1 VELLNGEPRQ
11 PVPGE
16 LGPGRDLYLPPPLAQ
31 ITTLLHPIGW
41 QVFIVCWTTLLWA
54 ALAYMLGRWTWL
66 FVATGIVAL
75 VLGLP
80 YEFGDVLG
88 HALNGNVQLFIA
100 AGLVVALRGNVL
112 GWLPGLLTKVV
123 SGLGL
128 GWYLVRRE
136 WRPLALSLAA
146 AAAVSAVSFISPR
159 ASGATGSPG

>member
-1 VELLNGEPRQ
+1 
-11 PVPGE
+11 
-16 LGPGRDLYLPPPLAQ
+16 
-31 ITTLLHPIGW
+31 
-41 QVFIVCWTTLLWA
+41 
-54 ALAYMLGRWTWL
+54 MLGRWTWL

-80 YEFGDVLG
+80 YEFGDVLD
-88 HALNGNVQLFIA
+88 HAINGNVRLFIA

-146 AAAVSAVSFISPR
+146 AAAVSAVSFISPG